1 MHCIIRS
8 RFRRIYASGAPIH
21 ITTAQA
27 NCCLIVFLGNTDG
40 SIDSIGGQKMRKY
53 MGADGIGPPS
63 VAGTGC
69 FEFVRTPAFSGCG
82 DDICSGRGR
91 GGSLQ
96 QQRAM
101 SGTSDLIYFA
111 DIK

>member
-1 MHCIIRS
+1 
-8 RFRRIYASGAPIH
+8 
-21 ITTAQA
+21 
-27 NCCLIVFLGNTDG
+27 
-40 SIDSIGGQKMRKY
+40 MRKY

-91 GGSLQ
+91 GGNLQ

-101 SGTSDLIYFA
+101 SGTSDLIYLQILS
-111 DIK
+111 DHRVLMMREVESDCDCL